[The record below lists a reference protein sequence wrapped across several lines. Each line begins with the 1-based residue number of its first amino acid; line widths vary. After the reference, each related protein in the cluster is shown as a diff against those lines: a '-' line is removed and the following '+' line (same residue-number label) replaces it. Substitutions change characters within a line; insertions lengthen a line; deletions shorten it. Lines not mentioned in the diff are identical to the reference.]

1 MRRNITNITVKKP
14 KGKLRRLFSKILN
27 FICAVI
33 IFFVILFSVGAF
45 IQADIES
52 KNILGNHDYQI
63 FSYNQTEDGT
73 AVFKAFGESFA
84 IDLNKINSV
93 KDRIEEISA
102 INKDYTPSVIS
113 LGGDILSGCFSSVGE
128 SFRKIPEIINYFIE
142 QTDEEN
148 P

>member
-1 MRRNITNITVKKP
+1 MKNNFTIKKP
-14 KGKLRRLFSKILN
+14 KGRLRRLFSKLLN

-45 IQADIES
+45 IQADVES

-63 FSYNQTEDGT
+63 FSYNQTDDGT

-84 IDLNKINSV
+84 IDLNKVNSI
-93 KDRIEEISA
+93 KNRIEEISA
-102 INKDYTPSVIS
+102 VNKDYAPSVIS
-113 LGGDILSGCFSSVGE
+113 FSGDILTGCFSSVGG
-128 SFRKIPEIINYFIE
+128 SFKKIPGIINYFIE
-142 QTDEEN
+142 QTNEKN